1 MTNIIS
7 NAVGQPLLDHDSV
20 KMLPSNLEF
29 FSKDINTDVFL
40 FQSTLDNLIGSDN
53 ISSRQH
59 TYVYITNCEVCQGEN
74 SKIVKEVV
82 EILKRVKQ
90 AKNIKTDADL
100 AKFLH
105 VKQNTLSMWKSRNK
119 MPYKLLITM
128 CEKENIN
135 LSWLFTGRGEMFI
148 QPDRVREEKPI
159 YTASPTVEKILIML
173 EGMTP
178 EEQEEMLKYLKKEEL
193 IKKLLEEHTAKNKKN
208 NLQK

>member
-1 MTNIIS
+1 
-7 NAVGQPLLDHDSV
+7 
-20 KMLPSNLEF
+20 
-29 FSKDINTDVFL
+29 
-40 FQSTLDNLIGSDN
+40 
-53 ISSRQH
+53 
-59 TYVYITNCEVCQGEN
+59 VYITNCEVCQGEN

-193 IKKLLEEHTAKNKKN
+193 IKKLLEEHTAKDKKN